1 MTQKDTDIS
10 RVLALVHDLDDPDL
24 VGAIKRVCS
33 QAAVAASMRR
43 ALESQTDHKIEALA
57 AQMFA
62 AGAGNIINPSDLPE
76 LARRCRHAAR
86 IFYSPEGS

>member
-1 MTQKDTDIS
+1 VTQKDTDVD
-10 RVLALVHDLDDPDL
+10 RVLALVRDLDDPAL

-33 QAAVAASMRR
+33 QAAVAASLRR
-43 ALESQTDHKIEALA
+43 ALESQTDPKIEALA

-62 AGAGNIINPSDLPE
+62 AVARDVDLSDLPE